1 MRVFKCE
8 ADGGRRAGHGA
19 PRLGLGVPA
28 VAGLLGLLVI
38 VAATGRA
45 QGTGE
50 AEPSRE
56 TIVYSS
62 IQPANWDLYLFDG
75 PGSEPRRLTTDPGLD
90 YNGVISPDGRWV
102 VFTSERTGS
111 PDLYV
116 LDLHG
121 DAGPRPLVEGPAM
134 EDAAAISPD
143 GGRLLFVSTR
153 DGNADV
159 FEMPFRPED
168 PSAAGDARNLTGN
181 AAGDYNPAYSPDGT
195 RILFSS
201 SRDTAVATSSGASPG
216 PTYLASELYVMRADG
231 TDVRRLTRHESWDG
245 APAWTPDG
253 QGVFFYSQRDGE
265 PRIYRTGVD
274 RIAGAETVASAGG
287 ETAASAGG
295 ETAASAGGETVAS
308 AGAETVASAGGE
320 TVASAG
326 GETVASAGGETV
338 ASAGGE
344 TVGAGPAPISA
355 PNEAALSPT
364 FAPDGRLAYTA
375 RRDGRWTLVST
386 RPDGSDPRVE
396 SDAARDYWA
405 PAFDPASGRLLAHG
419 PGPVADASV
428 FESDAPG
435 AFLVHPPLSV
445 DMPDREVSLV
455 GIRGYLPAVD
465 PTSGEIATSEA
476 FARLVASRP
485 DGSGKRVIHDLAG
498 ADRYRGPD
506 SAWGPSWSK
515 DGRWLAFIVGPPF
528 ASDAVDVDIWKIRSD
543 GTGLVS
549 LTPDSDANDA
559 LPDFSPDGR
568 RIVYRSRRGG
578 NADIYLMNADGGDVR
593 RLTHHEATDTMPAFS
608 SAGDRVAFTSLRD
621 GNFELYTVALDEDGR
636 PGSPER
642 LTTSSGHDMHPRF
655 SPDDEWVLFTSQ
667 RAELGDELP
676 LLRVVF
682 QPQPYGEL
690 HAIRLSDRTVVR
702 LTHNKWEDGPT
713 AWVRDVPGFD

>member
-1 MRVFKCE
+1 MHVLKFGTE
-8 ADGGRRAGHGA
+8 GGRRAGHGA
-19 PRLGLGVPA
+19 GRFGLGVPA
-28 VAGLLGLLVI
+28 VGGLLALLVI

-168 PSAAGDARNLTGN
+168 PPAAGEARNLTRHP
-181 AAGDYNPAYSPDGT
+181 AGDYNPAFSPDGT

-201 SRDTAVATSSGASPG
+201 SRDTAVATSTGASPG
-216 PTYLASELYVMRADG
+216 PTYLASEVYVMRADG
-231 TDVRRLTRHESWDG
+231 TGVRRLTRHERWDG
-245 APAWTPDG
+245 APAWAPDG
-253 QGVFFYSQRDGE
+253 RAAFFYSQRDGE
-265 PRIYRTGVD
+265 SRIYRTAVD
-274 RIAGAETVASAGG
+274 GGADAE
-287 ETAASAGG
+287 
-295 ETAASAGGETVAS
+295 S
-308 AGAETVASAGGE
+308 AGAEPADAGTE
-320 TVASAG
+320 
-326 GETVASAGGETV
+326 
-338 ASAGGE
+338 
-344 TVGAGPAPISA
+344 PISA
-355 PNEAALSPT
+355 ASEPADAGTEPISAGAEPPGAGTEPISAGAEPPGAGTEPIAAGAEPAGASPVPISEGGEAALSP
-364 FAPDGRLAYTA
+364 ALGPDGRLAFTA
-375 RRDGRWTLVST
+375 QRDGRWTLVST

-405 PAFDPASGRLLAHG
+405 PAYDPVSGRLLAHG

-435 AFLVHPPLSV
+435 EFLVHPPLPV
-445 DMPDREVSLV
+445 DLPDRQVSLV

-465 PTSGEIATSEA
+465 PTSGEVATSEA

-485 DGSGKRVIHDLAG
+485 DGSGKRVIHDLAGG

-568 RIVYRSRRGG
+568 RIVFRSRRGG

-608 SAGDRVAFTSLRD
+608 SGGDRIAFTSLRD
-621 GNFELYTVALDEDGR
+621 GNFELYTVAIDDDGR
-636 PGSPER
+636 AGPPQR
-642 LTTSSGHDMHPRF
+642 LTTSPGHDMHPRF

-690 HAIRLSDRTVVR
+690 HAVRLSDRTVVR

>member
-1 MRVFKCE
+1 MTRRVLDDWGEKMKPAKLVAVCALFAVVTVPVE
-8 ADGGRRAGHGA
+8 GG
-19 PRLGLGVPA
+19 
-28 VAGLLGLLVI
+28 
-38 VAATGRA
+38 
-45 QGTGE
+45 QE
-50 AEPSRE
+50 AEPARE

-62 IQPANWDLYLFDG
+62 ILPANWDLYLFDG

-90 YNGVISPDGRWV
+90 YNGAISPDGRWV

-143 GGRLLFVSTR
+143 GRRLLFVSTR

-159 FEMPFRPED
+159 FEMPFLPED
-168 PSAAGDARNLTGN
+168 PSAAGEARNLTRH

-201 SRDTAVATSSGASPG
+201 SRDTAVATSTGASPG
-216 PTYLASELYVMRADG
+216 PTYLASELYVMGADG
-231 TDVRRLTRHESWDG
+231 TDVRRLTRHERWDG

-253 QGVFFYSQRDGE
+253 QGVYFYSQRDGDS
-265 PRIYRTGVD
+265 RIYRAAVD
-274 RIAGAETVASAGG
+274 SEANDAGDDPNAVV
-287 ETAASAGG
+287 TAKPA
-295 ETAASAGGETVAS
+295 V
-308 AGAETVASAGGE
+308 
-320 TVASAG
+320 
-326 GETVASAGGETV
+326 
-338 ASAGGE
+338 
-344 TVGAGPAPISA
+344 AGPEPISVA
-355 PNEAALSPT
+355 AEAALSP
-364 FAPDGRLAYTA
+364 ALGPDGRLAYTA
-375 RRDGRWTLVST
+375 HRDGRWTLVST

-405 PAFDPASGRLLAHG
+405 PAYDPASGRLLAHG
-419 PGPVADASV
+419 PGPVEDASV

-435 AFLVHPPLSV
+435 AFLVHPPLPV
-445 DMPDREVSLV
+445 DMPDRQVSLI

-485 DGSGKRVIHDLAG
+485 DGTGKRVIHDLAGG

-528 ASDAVDVDIWKIRSD
+528 ASDAVDVDIWKVRGD
-543 GTGLVS
+543 GTGLVN

-568 RIVYRSRRGG
+568 RIVFRSRRGG

-593 RLTHHEATDTMPAFS
+593 RLTRHEATDTMPAFS

-621 GNFELYTVALDEDGR
+621 GNFELYTVTVDEEGR
-636 PGSPER
+636 PGPPER
-642 LTTSSGHDMHPRF
+642 LTTSPGHDMHPRF

-667 RAELGDELP
+667 RAELADELP

-713 AWVRDVPGFD
+713 AWVRDVPGLD

>member
-1 MRVFKCE
+1 MKAAKLV
-8 ADGGRRAGHGA
+8 
-19 PRLGLGVPA
+19 A
-28 VAGLLGLLVI
+28 VCALLVAVI
-38 VAATGRA
+38 GPA
-45 QGTGE
+45 QARQGS
-50 AEPSRE
+50 EPTRE

-75 PGSEPRRLTTDPGLD
+75 PGAEPRRLTTDPGLD
-90 YNGVISPDGRWV
+90 YNGVLSPDGRWV

-121 DAGPRPLVEGPAM
+121 DAAPRPLVEGPAM

-159 FEMPFRPED
+159 FEMRFRPED
-168 PSAAGDARNLTGN
+168 PSAAGEARNLTGN

-201 SRDTAVATSSGASPG
+201 SRDAAVATSSGASPG
-216 PTYLASELYVMRADG
+216 PTYLASELYVMRSDG

-253 QGVFFYSQRDGE
+253 QSVFFYSQRDGE

-274 RIAGAETVASAGG
+274 GAAGA
-287 ETAASAGG
+287 
-295 ETAASAGGETVAS
+295 ETVAS
-308 AGAETVASAGGE
+308 AGAETVASAGAE

-326 GETVASAGGETV
+326 AETA
-338 ASAGGE
+338 
-344 TVGAGPAPISA
+344 GAGPAPISA

-364 FAPDGRLAYTA
+364 FAPDGRLAYTTQ
-375 RRDGRWTLVST
+375 RDGRWTLVST

-396 SDAARDYWA
+396 SDAARHYWA
-405 PAFDPASGRLLAHG
+405 PAHDPVSGRLLAHG
-419 PGPVADASV
+419 PGPVEDASV

-435 AFLVHPPLSV
+435 AFLVHPPLPV
-445 DMPDREVSLV
+445 DLPDRQVSLV

-485 DGSGKRVIHDLAG
+485 DGTGKRVIHDLAG

-568 RIVYRSRRGG
+568 RIVFRSRRGG
-578 NADIYLMNADGGDVR
+578 NADIYLMNAAGGDVR
-593 RLTHHEATDTMPAFS
+593 RLTQHEATDTMPAFS

-621 GNFELYTVALDEDGR
+621 GNFELYTVAIDEDGR
-636 PGSPER
+636 AGPPER
-642 LTTSSGHDMHPRF
+642 LTTSPGHDMHPRF

>member
-1 MRVFKCE
+1 MRPKLV
-8 ADGGRRAGHGA
+8 
-19 PRLGLGVPA
+19 A
-28 VAGLLGLLVI
+28 VCALLVAFA
-38 VAATGRA
+38 VTVPVEGG
-45 QGTGE
+45 Q
-50 AEPSRE
+50 EPRPARE

-62 IQPANWDLYLFDG
+62 IQPANWDVYLFDG
-75 PGSEPRRLTTDPGLD
+75 PGSEPRRLTADAGLD
-90 YNGVISPDGRWV
+90 YNAAISPDGRWV
-102 VFTSERTGS
+102 VFTSERSGS

-116 LDLHG
+116 LDLHD
-121 DAGPRPLVEGPAM
+121 DAGPRLLVGGPAM

-143 GGRLLFVSTR
+143 GRRLLFVSTR
-153 DGNADV
+153 DGNADI
-159 FEMPFRPED
+159 FQMPFRPDD
-168 PSAAGDARNLTGN
+168 PHAAGEARNLTSH
-181 AAGDYNPAYSPDGT
+181 AAGDYNPAFSPDGT

-201 SRDTAVATSSGASPG
+201 SRDTAVATSTGASPG
-216 PTYLASELYVMRADG
+216 PTYLASELYMMRSDG
-231 TDVRRLTRHESWDG
+231 TGVRRLTRHERWDG
-245 APAWTPDG
+245 APAWAPDG
-253 QGVFFYSQRDGE
+253 RAAFFYSQRNGE
-265 PRIYRTGVD
+265 SRIYRTGVHGTAGSD
-274 RIAGAETVASAGG
+274 RIGVDAAAGLDRTGVDAAAGS
-287 ETAASAGG
+287 E
-295 ETAASAGGETVAS
+295 S
-308 AGAETVASAGGE
+308 AGAAPE
-320 TVASAG
+320 
-326 GETVASAGGETV
+326 
-338 ASAGGE
+338 
-344 TVGAGPAPISA
+344 PISA
-355 PNEAALSPT
+355 AAEPAGADPGGAAPEPISSADEAALSPT
-364 FAPDGRLAYTA
+364 LGPDGRLAFTA
-375 RRDGRWTLVST
+375 QRDGRWTLVST

-405 PAFDPASGRLLAHG
+405 PAYDPVSGRLLAHG
-419 PGPVADASV
+419 PGPVEPASV

-435 AFLVHPPLSV
+435 AFLVHPPLPV
-445 DMPDREVSLV
+445 DMPDRQVSLV

-485 DGSGKRVIHDLAG
+485 DGSGKRVIHDLAGG

-568 RIVYRSRRGG
+568 RIVFRSRRGG

-608 SAGDRVAFTSLRD
+608 SGGDRIAFTSLRD
-621 GNFELYTVALDEDGR
+621 GNFELYTVAIDEDGR
-636 PGSPER
+636 AGPPER
-642 LTTSSGHDMHPRF
+642 LTTSPGHDMHPRF

-690 HAIRLSDRTVVR
+690 HAVRLSDRTVVR

>member
-1 MRVFKCE
+1 MV
-8 ADGGRRAGHGA
+8 
-19 PRLGLGVPA
+19 
-28 VAGLLGLLVI
+28 
-38 VAATGRA
+38 
-45 QGTGE
+45 
-50 AEPSRE
+50 
-56 TIVYSS
+56 
-62 IQPANWDLYLFDG
+62 
-75 PGSEPRRLTTDPGLD
+75 
-90 YNGVISPDGRWV
+90 SPDGRWV
-102 VFTSERTGS
+102 VFTSERSGS

-116 LDLHG
+116 LDLQG
-121 DAGPRPLVEGPAM
+121 EAAPRPLVEGPAM

-143 GGRLLFVSTR
+143 GRRLLFVSTR
-153 DGNADV
+153 SGNADI

-168 PSAAGDARNLTGN
+168 PRSAGEARNLTSH
-181 AAGDYNPAYSPDGT
+181 AAGDYNPAFSPDGT
-195 RILFSS
+195 HILFSS
-201 SRDTAVATSSGASPG
+201 SRDTAAATSTGASPG

-231 TDVRRLTRHESWDG
+231 TGVRRLTRHERWDG
-245 APAWTPDG
+245 APAWAPDG
-253 QGVFFYSQRDGE
+253 RAAFFYSQRDGE
-265 PRIYRTGVD
+265 SRIYRTAV
-274 RIAGAETVASAGG
+274 GA
-287 ETAASAGG
+287 AADA
-295 ETAASAGGETVAS
+295 ES
-308 AGAETVASAGGE
+308 AGAELISAGAEPTGAE
-320 TVASAG
+320 PAGAESA
-326 GETVASAGGETV
+326 
-338 ASAGGE
+338 
-344 TVGAGPAPISA
+344 GAGPEPTSVGSEPAVAEPAGSAPEPISA
-355 PNEAALSPT
+355 AGEAALSPT
-364 FAPDGRLAYTA
+364 LGPDGRLAFTA
-375 RRDGRWTLVST
+375 QRDGRWTLVSL

-405 PAFDPASGRLLAHG
+405 PAYDPASGRLLAHG

-435 AFLVHPPLSV
+435 EFLVHPPLRV
-445 DMPDREVSLV
+445 DMPDRSVSLV

-485 DGSGKRVIHDLAG
+485 DGSGKRVIHDLAGG

-568 RIVYRSRRGG
+568 RIVFRSRRGG

-608 SAGDRVAFTSLRD
+608 SGGDRVAFTSLRD
-621 GNFELYTVALDEDGR
+621 GNFELYTVAIDEDGR
-636 PGSPER
+636 AGPPER
-642 LTTSSGHDMHPRF
+642 LTTSPGHDMHPRF

>member
-1 MRVFKCE
+1 MKPAKLV
-8 ADGGRRAGHGA
+8 AVGA
-19 PRLGLGVPA
+19 
-28 VAGLLGLLVI
+28 LLVV
-38 VAATGRA
+38 VAVTVTG
-45 QGTGE
+45 QGTPEGE
-50 AEPSRE
+50 PARE

-62 IQPANWDLYLFDG
+62 IQPANWDLYLFEG

-90 YNGVISPDGRWV
+90 YNGAISPDGRWV
-102 VFTSERTGS
+102 VFTSERSGS
-111 PDLYV
+111 PDLYM
-116 LDLHG
+116 LDLHNG
-121 DAGPRPLVEGPAM
+121 AGPRPLVEGPAM
-134 EDAAAISPD
+134 EDAAAVSPD
-143 GGRLLFVSTR
+143 GRRLLFVSTR
-153 DGNADV
+153 DGNADI
-159 FEMPFRPED
+159 FEMPFRPGD
-168 PSAAGDARNLTGN
+168 PSAAGEARNLTRH
-181 AAGDYNPAYSPDGT
+181 AAGDYNPAFSPDGT

-201 SRDTAVATSSGASPG
+201 SRDTSVATSTGASPG

-231 TDVRRLTRHESWDG
+231 TGVRRLTRHESWDG
-245 APAWTPDG
+245 APAWSPDG

-265 PRIYRTGVD
+265 PRIYRTAVDGV
-274 RIAGAETVASAGG
+274 AGAESAL
-287 ETAASAGG
+287 
-295 ETAASAGGETVAS
+295 
-308 AGAETVASAGGE
+308 AE
-320 TVASAG
+320 
-326 GETVASAGGETV
+326 
-338 ASAGGE
+338 
-344 TVGAGPAPISA
+344 PADATPEPISA
-355 PNEAALSPT
+355 GDEAALSP
-364 FAPDGRLAYTA
+364 APGPDGRLAFTA
-375 RRDGRWTLVST
+375 QRDGRWTLVST

-405 PAFDPASGRLLAHG
+405 PAYDPASGRLLAHG
-419 PGPVADASV
+419 PGPIEDASR
-428 FESDAPG
+428 FESDTPG
-435 AFLVHPPLSV
+435 AFLIHRPVPV
-445 DMPDREVSLV
+445 EMPDRQVSLI

-485 DGSGKRVIHDLAG
+485 DGTGKRVIHDLAG

-528 ASDAVDVDIWKIRSD
+528 ASDAVDVDIWKVRSD
-543 GTGLVS
+543 GSGAVN

-568 RIVYRSRRGG
+568 RIVFRSRQDG

-593 RLTHHEATDTMPAFS
+593 RLTRHDATDTMPAFS

-621 GNFELYTVALDEDGR
+621 GNFELYTVALDEAGR
-636 PGSPER
+636 PGPPER
-642 LTTSSGHDMHPRF
+642 LTTSPGHDMHPRF

-713 AWVRDVPGFD
+713 AWVRDVPGLD

>member
-1 MRVFKCE
+1 MRPKLV
-8 ADGGRRAGHGA
+8 
-19 PRLGLGVPA
+19 A
-28 VAGLLGLLVI
+28 VCALLVAFA
-38 VAATGRA
+38 VTVPVKGG
-45 QGTGE
+45 Q
-50 AEPSRE
+50 EPGPARE

-75 PGSEPRRLTTDPGLD
+75 PGSEPRRLTADAGLD
-90 YNGVISPDGRWV
+90 YNAAISPDGRWV
-102 VFTSERTGS
+102 VFTSERSGS

-116 LDLHG
+116 LDLHD
-121 DAGPRPLVEGPAM
+121 DAGPRLLVGGPAM

-143 GGRLLFVSTR
+143 GRRLLFVSTR
-153 DGNADV
+153 DGNADI
-159 FEMPFRPED
+159 FQMPFRPDD
-168 PSAAGDARNLTGN
+168 PHAAGEARNLTSH
-181 AAGDYNPAYSPDGT
+181 AAGDYNPAFSPDGT

-201 SRDTAVATSSGASPG
+201 SRDTASATSTGASPG

-231 TDVRRLTRHESWDG
+231 TGVRRLTRHERWDG
-245 APAWTPDG
+245 APAWAPDG
-253 QGVFFYSQRDGE
+253 RAAFFYSQRDGE
-265 PRIYRTGVD
+265 SRIYRTGVD
-274 RIAGAETVASAGG
+274 GAAGSERTGVDGAAGSESAVAGAEPISA
-287 ETAASAGG
+287 AA
-295 ETAASAGGETVAS
+295 EP
-308 AGAETVASAGGE
+308 AGAEPAGAEPAGG
-320 TVASAG
+320 
-326 GETVASAGGETV
+326 
-338 ASAGGE
+338 
-344 TVGAGPAPISA
+344 GPEPISSA
-355 PNEAALSPT
+355 DEAALSP
-364 FAPDGRLAYTA
+364 ALGPDGRLAFTA
-375 RRDGRWTLVST
+375 QRDGRWTLVST

-405 PAFDPASGRLLAHG
+405 PAYDPVSGRLLAHG

-435 AFLVHPPLSV
+435 EFLVHPPLPV
-445 DMPDREVSLV
+445 DMPDRQVSLV

-485 DGSGKRVIHDLAG
+485 DGSGKRVIHDLAGG

-568 RIVYRSRRGG
+568 RIVFRSRRGG

-621 GNFELYTVALDEDGR
+621 GNFELYTVAIDEDGR
-636 PGSPER
+636 AGPPER
-642 LTTSSGHDMHPRF
+642 LTTSPGHDMHPRF

-690 HAIRLSDRTVVR
+690 HAVRLSDRTVVR

-713 AWVRDVPGFD
+713 AWVRDVPGLD

>member
-1 MRVFKCE
+1 MHVFKYE
-8 ADGGRRAGHGA
+8 TEGGRRTGHGV
-19 PRLGLGVPA
+19 RRFGLGVPV

-50 AEPSRE
+50 AESPRE

-143 GGRLLFVSTR
+143 GRRLLFVSTR

-159 FEMPFRPED
+159 FEVPFRPED
-168 PSAAGDARNLTGN
+168 PAAAGEARNLTSH
-181 AAGDYNPAYSPDGT
+181 AAGDYNPAFSPDGT

-201 SRDTAVATSSGASPG
+201 SRDTAVATSTGASPG

-231 TDVRRLTRHESWDG
+231 TGVRRLTRHERWDG
-245 APAWTPDG
+245 APAWAPDG
-253 QGVFFYSQRDGE
+253 RAAFFYSQRDGE
-265 PRIYRTGVD
+265 SRIYRTAVGGGAGSDRTGVD
-274 RIAGAETVASAGG
+274 GHAGSELAGAAPEPSSEAAEPAGAKPAGAEP
-287 ETAASAGG
+287 
-295 ETAASAGGETVAS
+295 
-308 AGAETVASAGGE
+308 AGAEPA
-320 TVASAG
+320 
-326 GETVASAGGETV
+326 
-338 ASAGGE
+338 
-344 TVGAGPAPISA
+344 GAGPAGAEPASAGPEPISSA
-355 PNEAALSPT
+355 DEAALSP
-364 FAPDGRLAYTA
+364 ALGPDGRLAFTA
-375 RRDGRWTLVST
+375 QRDGRWTLVST

-405 PAFDPASGRLLAHG
+405 PVYDPVSGRLLAHG
-419 PGPVADASV
+419 PGPVEPASV

-435 AFLVHPPLSV
+435 EFLVHPPLPV
-445 DMPDREVSLV
+445 DMPDRQVSLV

-485 DGSGKRVIHDLAG
+485 DGSGKRVIHDLAGG

-568 RIVYRSRRGG
+568 RIVFRSRRGG
-578 NADIYLMNADGGDVR
+578 NADIYLMTADGGDVR

-621 GNFELYTVALDEDGR
+621 GNFELYTVAIDEDGR
-636 PGSPER
+636 AGPPER
-642 LTTSSGHDMHPRF
+642 LTTSPGHDMHPRF

-690 HAIRLSDRTVVR
+690 HAVRLSDRTVVR

>member
-1 MRVFKCE
+1 MK
-8 ADGGRRAGHGA
+8 
-19 PRLGLGVPA
+19 A
-28 VAGLLGLLVI
+28 VKLVAVCALLVA
-38 VAATGRA
+38 VVVTGPV
-45 QGTGE
+45 QGSQ
-50 AEPSRE
+50 EPEPGRE

-168 PSAAGDARNLTGN
+168 PSAAGEARNLTGN

-216 PTYLASELYVMRADG
+216 PTYLASELYVMRSDG

-245 APAWTPDG
+245 APVWAPDG
-253 QGVFFYSQRDGE
+253 QSVFFYSQRDGE

-274 RIAGAETVASAGG
+274 GAAGA
-287 ETAASAGG
+287 
-295 ETAASAGGETVAS
+295 ETVAS
-308 AGAETVASAGGE
+308 AGAETVASAGAE
-320 TVASAG
+320 TA
-326 GETVASAGGETV
+326 
-338 ASAGGE
+338 
-344 TVGAGPAPISA
+344 GAGPAPISA
-355 PNEAALSPT
+355 PDEAALSP
-364 FAPDGRLAYTA
+364 ALGPDGRLAYTTQ
-375 RRDGRWTLVST
+375 RDGRWTLVST
-386 RPDGSDPRVE
+386 RSDGSDPRVE
-396 SDAARDYWA
+396 SDAARHYWA
-405 PAFDPASGRLLAHG
+405 PAHDPVSGRLLAHG
-419 PGPVADASV
+419 PGPVEESV
-428 FESDAPG
+428 FESDTPG

-445 DMPDREVSLV
+445 DMPDRQVSLV

-485 DGSGKRVIHDLAG
+485 DGTGKRVIHDLAG

-568 RIVYRSRRGG
+568 RIVFRSRRGG

-621 GNFELYTVALDEDGR
+621 GNFELYTVAIDEDGR
-636 PGSPER
+636 PGPPER
-642 LTTSSGHDMHPRF
+642 LTTSPGHDMHPRF

-682 QPQPYGEL
+682 QPQPYGEV

>member
-1 MRVFKCE
+1 MRLSGAFQARTADFVR
-8 ADGGRRAGHGA
+8 ADGGKKMK
-19 PRLGLGVPA
+19 A
-28 VAGLLGLLVI
+28 VNLTAVCALLVA
-38 VAATGRA
+38 VVVTGRVLGS
-45 QGTGE
+45 QE
-50 AEPSRE
+50 ADVARE

-62 IQPANWDLYLFDG
+62 IQPANWDLYLFEG

-90 YNGVISPDGRWV
+90 YNAVVSPDGRWV

-121 DAGPRPLVEGPAM
+121 DGGPRPLVEGPAM

-143 GGRLLFVSTR
+143 GDRLLFVSTR

-159 FEMPFRPED
+159 FEVPFRPDD
-168 PSAAGDARNLTGN
+168 PAAAGEARNLTRN
-181 AAGDYNPAYSPDGT
+181 AAGDYNPAFSPDGT

-201 SRDTAVATSSGASPG
+201 SRDTAVATSTGASPG

-231 TDVRRLTRHESWDG
+231 TGVRRLTRHESWDG
-245 APAWTPDG
+245 APAWAPDG
-253 QGVFFYSQRDGE
+253 RAAFFYSQRGGE
-265 PRIYRTGVD
+265 SRIYRTGVGAAD
-274 RIAGAETVASAGG
+274 AGSESAGAAPEPI
-287 ETAASAGG
+287 
-295 ETAASAGGETVAS
+295 S
-308 AGAETVASAGGE
+308 AGAEPAEVAAAPEPTSAASEAGSGPELISAAAEPAGGPE
-320 TVASAG
+320 
-326 GETVASAGGETV
+326 
-338 ASAGGE
+338 
-344 TVGAGPAPISA
+344 PISA
-355 PNEAALSPT
+355 AGEAALSP
-364 FAPDGRLAYTA
+364 ALGPDGRLAYTA
-375 RRDGRWTLVST
+375 QRDGRWTLVST

-405 PAFDPASGRLLAHG
+405 PTYDPVSGRLLAHG

-435 AFLVHPPLSV
+435 EFLVHPPLPV
-445 DMPDREVSLV
+445 DMPDRQVSLV

-485 DGSGKRVIHDLAG
+485 DGSGKRVIHDLAGG

-568 RIVYRSRRGG
+568 RIVFRSRRGG
-578 NADIYLMNADGGDVR
+578 NADIYLMNADGGDVQ

-608 SAGDRVAFTSLRD
+608 SGGDRIAFTSLRD
-621 GNFELYTVALDEDGR
+621 GNFELYTVAIDEHGR
-636 PGSPER
+636 AGPPER
-642 LTTSSGHDMHPRF
+642 LTTSPGHDMHPRF

-690 HAIRLSDRTVVR
+690 HAVRLSDRTVVR

>member
-1 MRVFKCE
+1 MRLSGAFQARTADFVR
-8 ADGGRRAGHGA
+8 ADGGKKMK
-19 PRLGLGVPA
+19 A
-28 VAGLLGLLVI
+28 VNLTAVCALLVA
-38 VAATGRA
+38 VVVTGRVLGS
-45 QGTGE
+45 QE
-50 AEPSRE
+50 ADVARE

-62 IQPANWDLYLFDG
+62 IQPANWDLYLFEG

-90 YNGVISPDGRWV
+90 YNAVVSPDGRWV

-121 DAGPRPLVEGPAM
+121 DGGPRPLVEGPAM

-143 GGRLLFVSTR
+143 GDRLLFVSTR

-159 FEMPFRPED
+159 FEVPFRPDD
-168 PSAAGDARNLTGN
+168 PAAAGEARNLTRN
-181 AAGDYNPAYSPDGT
+181 AAGDYNPAFSPDGT

-201 SRDTAVATSSGASPG
+201 SRDTAVATSTGASPG

-231 TDVRRLTRHESWDG
+231 TGVRRLTRHESWDG
-245 APAWTPDG
+245 APAWAPDG
-253 QGVFFYSQRDGE
+253 RAAFFYSQRGGE
-265 PRIYRTGVD
+265 SRIYRTGV
-274 RIAGAETVASAGG
+274 AGAAGS
-287 ETAASAGG
+287 EPA
-295 ETAASAGGETVAS
+295 
-308 AGAETVASAGGE
+308 
-320 TVASAG
+320 
-326 GETVASAGGETV
+326 
-338 ASAGGE
+338 
-344 TVGAGPAPISA
+344 GAGPEPISSA
-355 PNEAALSPT
+355 DEAALSPVLG
-364 FAPDGRLAYTA
+364 PDGRLTFTA
-375 RRDGRWTLVST
+375 QRDGRWTLVST

-405 PAFDPASGRLLAHG
+405 PAYDPVSGRLLAHG

-435 AFLVHPPLSV
+435 EFLVHPPLPV
-445 DMPDREVSLV
+445 DMPDRQVSLV

-485 DGSGKRVIHDLAG
+485 DGSGKRVIHDLAGG

-568 RIVYRSRRGG
+568 RIVFRSRRGG

-608 SAGDRVAFTSLRD
+608 SGGDRIAFTSLRD
-621 GNFELYTVALDEDGR
+621 GNFELYTVAIDEHGR
-636 PGSPER
+636 AGPPER
-642 LTTSSGHDMHPRF
+642 LTTSPGHDMHPRF

-690 HAIRLSDRTVVR
+690 HAVRLSDRTVVR

>member
-1 MRVFKCE
+1 MRPKLV
-8 ADGGRRAGHGA
+8 
-19 PRLGLGVPA
+19 A
-28 VAGLLGLLVI
+28 VCALLVAFA
-38 VAATGRA
+38 VTVPVEGG
-45 QGTGE
+45 Q
-50 AEPSRE
+50 EPGPARE

-75 PGSEPRRLTTDPGLD
+75 PGSEPRRLTADAGLD
-90 YNGVISPDGRWV
+90 YNAAISPDGRWV
-102 VFTSERTGS
+102 VFTSERSGS

-116 LDLHG
+116 LDLHD
-121 DAGPRPLVEGPAM
+121 DAGPRLLVGGPAM

-143 GGRLLFVSTR
+143 GRRLLFVSTR
-153 DGNADV
+153 DGNADI
-159 FEMPFRPED
+159 FQMAFRPDD
-168 PSAAGDARNLTGN
+168 PHPAGEARNLTSH
-181 AAGDYNPAYSPDGT
+181 AAGDYNPAFSPDGT

-201 SRDTAVATSSGASPG
+201 SRDTAVATSTGASPG

-231 TDVRRLTRHESWDG
+231 TGVRRLTRHERWDG
-245 APAWTPDG
+245 APAWAPDG
-253 QGVFFYSQRDGE
+253 RAAFFYSQRDGE
-265 PRIYRTGVD
+265 SRIYRTAVGGDAGSDRTGVD
-274 RIAGAETVASAGG
+274 GHAGSELAGAAPEPSSEAAEPAGAKPAGAEP
-287 ETAASAGG
+287 
-295 ETAASAGGETVAS
+295 
-308 AGAETVASAGGE
+308 AGAEPA
-320 TVASAG
+320 
-326 GETVASAGGETV
+326 
-338 ASAGGE
+338 
-344 TVGAGPAPISA
+344 GAGPAGAEPAGAEPAGAEPASAGPEPISSA
-355 PNEAALSPT
+355 DEAALSP
-364 FAPDGRLAYTA
+364 ALGPDGRLAFTA
-375 RRDGRWTLVST
+375 QRDGRWTLVST

-405 PAFDPASGRLLAHG
+405 PAYDPVSGRLLAHG
-419 PGPVADASV
+419 PGPVAAASV

-435 AFLVHPPLSV
+435 EFLVHPPLPV
-445 DMPDREVSLV
+445 DMPDRQVSLV

-485 DGSGKRVIHDLAG
+485 DGSGKRVIHDLAGG

-568 RIVYRSRRGG
+568 RIVFRSRRGG
-578 NADIYLMNADGGDVR
+578 NADIYLMNADGGDVQ

-621 GNFELYTVALDEDGR
+621 GNFELYTVAIDEDGR
-636 PGSPER
+636 AGPPER
-642 LTTSSGHDMHPRF
+642 LTTSPGHDMHPRF

-690 HAIRLSDRTVVR
+690 HAVRLSDRKVVR

>member
-1 MRVFKCE
+1 MRPKLVVVC
-8 ADGGRRAGHGA
+8 A
-19 PRLGLGVPA
+19 
-28 VAGLLGLLVI
+28 LLVAFA
-38 VAATGRA
+38 VTVPVEGG
-45 QGTGE
+45 QE
-50 AEPSRE
+50 PEPSRE

-62 IQPANWDLYLFDG
+62 IQPANWDRYLFDG
-75 PGSEPRRLTTDPGLD
+75 PGSEPRRLTSDAGLD
-90 YNGVISPDGRWV
+90 YNAAISPDGRWV

-121 DAGPRPLVEGPAM
+121 DGGPRPLVEGPAM

-143 GGRLLFVSTR
+143 GDRLLFVSTR

-159 FEMPFRPED
+159 FEVPFRPED
-168 PSAAGDARNLTGN
+168 PASAGEARNLTRH
-181 AAGDYNPAYSPDGT
+181 AAGDYNPAFSPDGT

-201 SRDTAVATSSGASPG
+201 SRDTAVATSTGASPG
-216 PTYLASELYVMRADG
+216 PTYLASEVYVMRADG
-231 TDVRRLTRHESWDG
+231 TGVRRLTRDERWDG
-245 APAWTPDG
+245 APAWAPDG
-253 QGVFFYSQRDGE
+253 RAAFFYSQRDGE
-265 PRIYRTGVD
+265 SRIYRTGVD
-274 RIAGAETVASAGG
+274 GAAGSE
-287 ETAASAGG
+287 
-295 ETAASAGGETVAS
+295 S
-308 AGAETVASAGGE
+308 AGA
-320 TVASAG
+320 
-326 GETVASAGGETV
+326 
-338 ASAGGE
+338 
-344 TVGAGPAPISA
+344 GPEPISSA
-355 PNEAALSPT
+355 NEAALSP
-364 FAPDGRLAYTA
+364 ALGPDGRLAFTA
-375 RRDGRWTLVST
+375 QRDGRWTLVST
-386 RPDGSDPRVE
+386 RPDGSDARAE

-405 PAFDPASGRLLAHG
+405 PAYDPVSGRLLAHG

-435 AFLVHPPLSV
+435 EFLVHPPLPV
-445 DMPDREVSLV
+445 DMPDRQVSLV

-498 ADRYRGPD
+498 GADRYRGPD

-528 ASDAVDVDIWKIRSD
+528 ASDAVDVDIWKVRSD

-568 RIVYRSRRGG
+568 RIVFRSRRGG
-578 NADIYLMNADGGDVR
+578 NADIYLMSADGGDVQ

-608 SAGDRVAFTSLRD
+608 SSGDRVAFTSLRD
-621 GNFELYTVALDEDGR
+621 GNFELYTVAIDEDGR
-636 PGSPER
+636 AGPPER
-642 LTTSSGHDMHPRF
+642 LTTSPGHDMHPRF

-690 HAIRLSDRTVVR
+690 HAVRLSDRTVVR

>member
-1 MRVFKCE
+1 MKPAKIAAFCALPV
-8 ADGGRRAGHGA
+8 AVTGH
-19 PRLGLGVPA
+19 LH
-28 VAGLLGLLVI
+28 
-38 VAATGRA
+38 AA
-45 QGTGE
+45 QE
-50 AEPSRE
+50 AEPARE

-62 IQPANWDLYLFDG
+62 ILPANWDLYLFDG

-121 DAGPRPLVEGPAM
+121 DAAPRPLVEGPAM

-143 GGRLLFVSTR
+143 GGRLVFVSTR

-159 FEMPFRPED
+159 FEMPFRPDD
-168 PSAAGDARNLTGN
+168 PAAAGEARNLTRHP
-181 AAGDYNPAYSPDGT
+181 AGDYNPAFSPDGT

-201 SRDTAVATSSGASPG
+201 SRDTTVATSSGASPG
-216 PTYLASELYVMRADG
+216 PTYLASELYVMASDG
-231 TDVRRLTRHESWDG
+231 TGVRRLTHHESWDG
-245 APAWTPDG
+245 APAWTADG
-253 QGVFFYSQRDGE
+253 RGVYFYSQRDGE
-265 PRIYRTGVD
+265 SRIYRTSVDGAADAGSTAGSEPAVDAELAVGADPAAGSESSVGV
-274 RIAGAETVASAGG
+274 GAEPPVGLESA
-287 ETAASAGG
+287 
-295 ETAASAGGETVAS
+295 
-308 AGAETVASAGGE
+308 
-320 TVASAG
+320 
-326 GETVASAGGETV
+326 
-338 ASAGGE
+338 
-344 TVGAGPAPISA
+344 VGVEPAAGPEPVSV
-355 PNEAALSPT
+355 PDEAALSP
-364 FAPDGRLAYTA
+364 ALGPDGRLAYTA
-375 RRDGRWTLVST
+375 QRDGRWTLVSA

-405 PAFDPASGRLLAHG
+405 PTYDPASGRLLAHG
-419 PGPVADASV
+419 PGPVEPASR

-445 DMPDREVSLV
+445 DMPDRRVSLV

-498 ADRYRGPD
+498 GADRYRGPD

-515 DGRWLAFIVGPPF
+515 DGQWLAFIVGPPF

-543 GTGLVS
+543 GTGLVN

-568 RIVYRSRRGG
+568 RIVFRSRRGA

-608 SAGDRVAFTSLRD
+608 SAGDRIAFTSLRD
-621 GNFELYTVALDEDGR
+621 GNFELYTVAIDDEGR
-636 PGSPER
+636 AGPPER
-642 LTTSSGHDMHPRF
+642 LTTSPGHDMHPRF
-655 SPDDEWVLFTSQ
+655 SPDDAWVLFTSQ

-690 HAIRLSDRTVVR
+690 HAVRLSDRTVVR